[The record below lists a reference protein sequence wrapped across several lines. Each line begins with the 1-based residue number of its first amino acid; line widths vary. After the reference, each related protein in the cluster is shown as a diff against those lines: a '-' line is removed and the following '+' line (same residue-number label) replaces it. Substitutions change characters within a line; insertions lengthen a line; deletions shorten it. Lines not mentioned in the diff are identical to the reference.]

1 MVTYFEPFHV
11 IIEEPGL
18 DQGLLVTYFCFLTPT
33 FLLKN
38 QVVWTK
44 SYYYYDT
51 KWFKICYQD
60 YKLVVCCILDGF
72 MLCKRHLT
80 IRFCQNWKK
89 LEKSNRFWKNLLR
102 ATWLCKSSIPHG
114 DSIGWE
120 DSKNAQLF
128 WFTPDNTVTSFKNVK
143 NTFVPKV
150 FRKFSNSKNLTVPK
164 FLTYID

>member
-1 MVTYFEPFHV
+1 MVTYFEPFHI

-18 DQGLLVTYFCFLTPT
+18 DPGVLVTYFCFLTPT

-44 SYYYYDT
+44 SYYDT

-89 LEKSNRFWKNLLR
+89 LEKSNLFRKNLLR
-102 ATWLCKSSIPHG
+102 AYIHFLLTLSLTHCYYSRKKLTRWWQCQSSRWMIHC
-114 DSIGWE
+114 E
-120 DSKNAQLF
+120 LNYA
-128 WFTPDNTVTSFKNVK
+128 N
-143 NTFVPKV
+143 
-150 FRKFSNSKNLTVPK
+150 
-164 FLTYID
+164 

>member
-1 MVTYFEPFHV
+1 MSYGYLYFFK
-11 IIEEPGL
+11 
-18 DQGLLVTYFCFLTPT
+18 
-33 FLLKN
+33 KN

-128 WFTPDNTVTSFKNVK
+128 WFTPDNAVTSFKNVK
-143 NTFVPKV
+143 NTFLPKV
-150 FRKFSNSKNLTVPK
+150 LRKFSNFKNLTVPK
-164 FLTYID
+164 FLTYIDITLCENFKFVFL